1 MKQDVVDALSGRF
14 PRRIASKETLNHP
27 GIINHASGLD
37 VFQDTSQAFEI
48 AWNALGID
56 IHPPA
61 PTESAPPPKAPGG
74 TWEEGNTRYADLG
87 VHPTSMPL
95 EHCPELDKSDPDWI
109 YQYQVVLDREALE
122 REAAALRR
130 ASLDF
135 RSRFGERA
143 VFYHLYYTTL
153 FMWPIVTF
161 GWEPFLLAAAS
172 DPERFDR
179 HFWQP
184 WTEVSRL
191 KCQALAALDDE
202 VVFTHDD
209 LTVSTGPVFAP
220 AFFEKYIFP
229 RYEYI
234 WEPITR
240 AGKKLVFVCDGNLDV
255 FLERLLEFPIAGIMF
270 ENPTTPLDRVLAT
283 RGQAGRGFI
292 GGVSTPLLTQ
302 GTPDEVR
309 AHTRQIIERCRE
321 YPGFILSA
329 CGGLHG
335 NIPMANMLAYFE
347 LRNDMGIDAQV

>member
-1 MKQDVVDALSGRF
+1 MRQDVLDALSGRF

-37 VFQDTSQAFEI
+37 VFGDTPRAFEI
-48 AWNALGID
+48 AWDKLGID
-56 IHPPA
+56 IRPAPPA
-61 PTESAPPPKAPGG
+61 ERASPPKVPDG
-74 TWEEGNTRYADLG
+74 TWEEGNRRYADLG
-87 VHPTSMPL
+87 VYPTSMPV

-109 YQYQVVLDREALE
+109 YQYQVDRDRDDLDRQK
-122 REAAALRR
+122 RMLRLK
-130 ASLDF
+130 SLDF

-143 VFYHLYYTTL
+143 VLYHLYYTTL

-184 WTEVSRL
+184 WTEISRSQ
-191 KCQALAALDDE
+191 CEALAAMEGE

-220 AFFEKYIFP
+220 AFFEKYIFS

-270 ENPTTPLDRVLAT
+270 ENPTTPLERVLAT
-283 RGQAGRGFI
+283 WGRAGRGFI

-309 AHTRQIIERCRE
+309 THTRQVIERCRR

-335 NIPMANMLAYFE
+335 NIPMANMLEYFE
-347 LRNDMGIDAQV
+347 TRNEMGIPADI